1 MNQPFSSLS
10 CSICFA
16 GSMLAASIATLSR
29 EGWPMIVLG
38 IVSSIVF
45 GTVQVDL
52 LVVCDKS
59 ISSRQTNDEADGK
72 RSTLLA
78 QPAK

>member
-16 GSMLAASIATLSR
+16 ASMLAASIAMLSR
-29 EGWPMIVLG
+29 DGWPMIVLG
-38 IVSSIVF
+38 IASSIVF
-45 GTVQVDL
+45 GTIQLYL
-52 LVVCDKS
+52 LVACDRS
-59 ISSRQTNDEADGK
+59 IGCRQTNDDGDGK
-72 RSTLLA
+72 RSTLLT